1 MKKSARLRGTALIVL
16 LALAA
21 CLGCGNGGTDQ
32 FLPSENVSRKALE
45 TALTA
50 WQNCQPMDQVGSA
63 SPAIQVAEPRW
74 KAGQKL
80 GGYEIVKEDNEDGH
94 TYYSVKLKLKGAA
107 REPLVRYVVVGKDPL
122 WVYNEEEF
130 KGKGGM

>member
-1 MKKSARLRGTALIVL
+1 MKNHALFRGTALAVF

-45 TALTA
+45 AALTA
-50 WQNCQPMDQVGSA
+50 WQNGQPMDQVGSA

-74 KAGQKL
+74 QSGEKL
-80 GGYEIVKEDNEDGH
+80 GGYEIVKEESEAGH
-94 TYYSVKLKLKGAA
+94 TFFSVKLKLKSKGS
-107 REPLVRYVVVGKDPL
+107 EQLVRYVVVGKDPL
-122 WVYNEEEF
+122 WVYTEDEF

>member
-1 MKKSARLRGTALIVL
+1 MKNHALFRGTALAVF

-21 CLGCGNGGTDQ
+21 CLGCGSGGTDQ

-50 WQNCQPMDQVGSA
+50 WQNGQPMDQVGNA

-74 KAGQKL
+74 QAGQKL
-80 GGYEIVKEDNEDGH
+80 GGYEIVKEESEAGH
-94 TYYSVKLKLKGAA
+94 TFFSVKLKLKSQP
-107 REPLVRYVVVGKDPL
+107 REQVVRYVVVGKDPL
-122 WVYNEEEF
+122 WVYTEEEF
-130 KGKGGM
+130 NRKGGM